1 MTVPLKVNI
10 GSFMTEWVSELQI
23 VRSTAS
29 ERDTSLLDDVDN
41 RTHTLL
47 SADYFHHRMGFVF
60 S

>member
-1 MTVPLKVNI
+1 M
-10 GSFMTEWVSELQI
+10 SELQI

-47 SADYFHHRMGFVF
+47 SADYFHHRMGFVYL
-60 S
+60 